1 MIGVSILGSTGSIGT
16 STLDVIG
23 RHPDRFRVVALTA
36 NTDVDV
42 LLAQIERFSP
52 DVAAMRDEKCAGELE
67 SRVRHAGL
75 KTAVL
80 AGEDGLVE
88 CARLGAAHT
97 VVAAIVGAAGLH
109 STLAAVDA
117 GKRVLLANKEAL
129 VMAGPIFL
137 ARASAGKS
145 EIIPLDSEHNAIFQC
160 FPQHTIAGEAGRSH
174 ETLGIRRI
182 LLTGSGGPFLTTELG
197 VLDRVTPD
205 QACAHP
211 KWKMGRKIS
220 VDSATMMNKGLEVI
234 EAHLL
239 FGVPT
244 EMVQVVIHPQS
255 VIHSMVQY
263 ADGSTLAQLGN
274 PDMRIPIAHAL
285 GHPERIESGVADLDV
300 FECAR
305 FDFIEPDFER
315 FPCVRYAY
323 DACDAGGTAPA
334 VLNASNEI
342 AVGAF
347 LDGKI
352 RFTGIARVIESC
364 LSSIGVRE
372 AATLDDVL
380 EADREARALA
390 SERVEK
396 AHI

>member
-16 STLDVIG
+16 STLDVIA

-36 NTDVDV
+36 NTDVDA
-42 LLAQIERFSP
+42 LFAQVERFRP
-52 DVAAMRDEKCAGELE
+52 EVAAMRDERCASELE
-67 SRVRHAGL
+67 NRVKDAGL
-75 KTAVL
+75 TTAVL
-80 AGEDGLVE
+80 AGEQGLIE
-88 CARLGAAHT
+88 CAQHGEAHT

-117 GKRVLLANKEAL
+117 GKRMLLANKEAL
-129 VMAGPIFL
+129 VMAGPMFL
-137 ARASAGKS
+137 ARARAGGS

-160 FPQHTIAGEAGRSH
+160 FPQGNIAGEAQRTPASR
-174 ETLGIRRI
+174 GIRKI
-182 LLTGSGGPFLTTELG
+182 LLTGSGGPFLDTELR
-197 VLDRVTPD
+197 LLERVTPD

-211 KWKMGRKIS
+211 RWKMGRKIS

-244 EMVQVVIHPQS
+244 ELVQVVIHPQS
-255 VIHSMVQY
+255 TIHSLVQY

-274 PDMRIPIAHAL
+274 PDMRIPIANAL
-285 GHPERIESGVADLDV
+285 GHPERIDSGVADLDI

-315 FPCVRYAY
+315 FPCIRYAY
-323 DACDAGGTAPA
+323 DASDAGGTAPA
-334 VLNASNEI
+334 VLNASNEV

-347 LDGKI
+347 LDGAI
-352 RFTGIARVIESC
+352 RFTEIARVIDSC
-364 LSSIGVRE
+364 LSSIDARE
-372 AATLDDVL
+372 ATSLDDVL
-380 EADREARALA
+380 DADREARALA
-390 SERVEK
+390 RERVEK